1 MEVEGSFNC
10 SAQSSNNR
18 ENNEDLQSFAK
29 LTLNAGLEPGKQ
41 KSTGTEV
48 AVFSLFNSMN
58 FLIEELAPLGLQAL
72 QSSGYP
78 SDSQR
83 DNSMFQVYYYQ

>member
-1 MEVEGSFNC
+1 MEVTGSFNC

-29 LTLNAGLEPGKQ
+29 LTLNAGLETEK
-41 KSTGTEV
+41 KNHHSTGTEV
-48 AVFSLFNSMN
+48 AVHSIFKGMN
-58 FLIEELAPLGLQAL
+58 FIIEELAPLGFQAL

-78 SDSQR
+78 LDSQR
-83 DNSMFQVYYYQ
+83 DN

>member
-1 MEVEGSFNC
+1 MEVTGSFNC

-29 LTLNAGLEPGKQ
+29 LTLNAGLETEK
-41 KSTGTEV
+41 KTHSTGTEV
-48 AVFSLFNSMN
+48 AVHSIFKCMN
-58 FLIEELAPLGLQAL
+58 FIIGELAPLGFQAL

-83 DNSMFQVYYYQ
+83 DN